1 MLIYRYVYNCSPRMA
16 LAVYLGAVGLEK
28 IFLPNFLTRHQR
40 RGVFLRD
47 EVRKYPL
54 SPDLFGATML
64 TDQLQTHKEVNS
76 WVTELHLG
84 FYSVFQKSSKSF
96 EDGDEEDSS
105 DEASV
110 ANTIF
115 REKVKPF
122 PGKEEWAIEKG
133 AIGFHFVGD
142 LNDKYWT
149 SHVAVYLPRGN
160 ERWFAD
166 VESFELVKASGEG
179 NKNTKHSQ
187 RKILEAQWFAKAT
200 KVIADE
206 TRRVLDYVADVSG
219 EDVSTQAY
227 TSNPRKTD
235 KIAG

>member
-1 MLIYRYVYNCSPRMA
+1 
-16 LAVYLGAVGLEK
+16 
-28 IFLPNFLTRHQR
+28 
-40 RGVFLRD
+40 
-47 EVRKYPL
+47 
-54 SPDLFGATML
+54 ML

-200 KVIADE
+200 KVIVDE

>member
-1 MLIYRYVYNCSPRMA
+1 
-16 LAVYLGAVGLEK
+16 
-28 IFLPNFLTRHQR
+28 
-40 RGVFLRD
+40 
-47 EVRKYPL
+47 
-54 SPDLFGATML
+54 ML

-76 WVTELHLG
+76 WVTELHFG
-84 FYSVFQKSSKSF
+84 FYSVVQKPPKSL
-96 EDGDEEDSS
+96 EESDEDSA

-110 ANTIF
+110 HNTIF
-115 REKVKPF
+115 RENAKPF
-122 PGKEEWAIEKG
+122 PGKEDWAIKKG

-166 VESFELVKASGEG
+166 VESFKLVKASGEG
-179 NKNTKHSQ
+179 NKNTRHSQ
-187 RKILEAQWFAKAT
+187 RKILEAQWFVKAT

-206 TRRVLDYVADVSG
+206 TRRVLDNIADVSG
-219 EDVSTQAY
+219 EDVSTQTY

>member
-1 MLIYRYVYNCSPRMA
+1 MRQVSPIRSSERRPNRF
-16 LAVYLGAVGLEK
+16 LVKRSGLSKKE
-28 IFLPNFLTRHQR
+28 
-40 RGVFLRD
+40 
-47 EVRKYPL
+47 PL
-54 SPDLFGATML
+54 
-64 TDQLQTHKEVNS
+64 
-76 WVTELHLG
+76 
-84 FYSVFQKSSKSF
+84 
-96 EDGDEEDSS
+96 DS
-105 DEASV
+105 
-110 ANTIF
+110 T
-115 REKVKPF
+115 
-122 PGKEEWAIEKG
+122 
-133 AIGFHFVGD
+133 FVGD

-219 EDVSTQAY
+219 EDVSTQTC

-235 KIAG
+235 KIAGQRILQLEPIRQLRQDI